1 MVDLLNSRM
10 PDTQPNQFL
19 QRFSSTTVWQR
30 MSPAN
35 THIMK
40 CWLTL
45 DWFSGECL
53 CRQQDL
59 AQLVTLLVAQRLDVD
74 LVLGLHF

>member
-1 MVDLLNSRM
+1 
-10 PDTQPNQFL
+10 
-19 QRFSSTTVWQR
+19 
-30 MSPAN
+30 
-35 THIMK
+35 
-40 CWLTL
+40 
-45 DWFSGECL
+45 L